1 MTYYGVAAGLIRLT
15 APVMRDQ
22 NTVFSVST
30 LIRDYYGIGDVCL
43 SLPAVLNSHG
53 VDRVLRLELDDEEV
67 TGLRRSAEIL
77 KSTIAKIGF

>member
-1 MTYYGVAAGLIRLT
+1 
-15 APVMRDQ
+15 
-22 NTVFSVST
+22 VFSVST
-30 LIRDYYGIGDVCL
+30 LIRDYYGIDEVCL